1 MIKLISY
8 KSIIKYNGQTIDEIN
23 NARMAESQQNNADY
37 IAYAER
43 QGQPTPIFIPLTK
56 LQREYQIKKA
66 MVLYYKPIGK
76 LIKEYE
82 ARKLT
87 LLHTDTD
94 AILYKEPKNDKSKK

>member
-23 NARMAESQQNNADY
+23 NALMAESQQNNADY
-37 IAYAER
+37 IALAER
-43 QGQPTPIFIPLTK
+43 QGQPTPIFVPLTK
-56 LQREYQIKKA
+56 LQKEYQIRKA
-66 MVLYYKPIGK
+66 KCLYMKPLGK

-94 AILYKEPKNDKSKK
+94 TIIFQEIKNDKSKK